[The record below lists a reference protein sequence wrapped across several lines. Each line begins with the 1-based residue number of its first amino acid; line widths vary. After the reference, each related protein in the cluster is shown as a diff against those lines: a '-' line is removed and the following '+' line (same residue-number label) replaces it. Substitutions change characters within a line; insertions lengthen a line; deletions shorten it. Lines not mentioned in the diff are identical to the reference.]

1 MSSEA
6 RVDNVDHE
14 TESGQDHH
22 VVPPLLMTG
31 AGPSHLMS
39 GVSNLMG
46 AALQGLYLDHMLYNI
61 LFHIFLF
68 YI

>member
-46 AALQGLYLDHMLYNI
+46 AALQGLCLV
-61 LFHIFLF
+61 F
-68 YI
+68 